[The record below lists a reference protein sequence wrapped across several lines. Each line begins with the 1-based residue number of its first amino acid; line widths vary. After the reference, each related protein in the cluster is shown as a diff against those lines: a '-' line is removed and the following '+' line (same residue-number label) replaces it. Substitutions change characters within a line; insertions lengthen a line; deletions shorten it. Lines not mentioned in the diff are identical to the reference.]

1 MVTISRKQILQ
12 DYRTR
17 SLLESTRR
25 LIASQGFDA
34 VTMERVARDAGI
46 TKGGIYLYFRNKDQ
60 MILAAIEEI
69 VTAMLRD
76 IEERVGAKD
85 SPWEQLCQLIR
96 AQLDIMEQNKEL
108 LRTLLLD
115 RRLMKDSPKGSQS
128 RRLLKYR
135 QRHEAE
141 IRAILD
147 RGIKQK
153 VFLSVIDTARAAFY
167 INEMTISTAQKR
179 LLGLTRSSLQA
190 ETEGL
195 IQFIG
200 LLLRKRDGDDAH

>member
-1 MVTISRKQILQ
+1 MVKVSRKQILQ

-25 LIASQGFDA
+25 LIAAHGFDA
-34 VTMERVARDAGI
+34 VTMERVAQDAGI

-69 VTAMLRD
+69 MEIMVRSITDRAGVHESAWD
-76 IEERVGAKD
+76 
-85 SPWEQLCQLIR
+85 QLCQLIR
-96 AQLDIMEQNKEL
+96 AQLAIMEQNREL
-108 LRTLLLD
+108 LRTLLVD
-115 RRLMKDSPKGSQS
+115 RRLMKEGPAGGAS

-135 QRHEAE
+135 RRHESE
-141 IRAILD
+141 IQAILI

-153 VFLSVIDTARAAFY
+153 IFSSMDTDQAAFY

-179 LLGLTRSSLQA
+179 FLGFTRSSLDEAA
-190 ETEGL
+190 EAL
-195 IQFIG
+195 LRFVG
-200 LLLRKRDGDDAH
+200 LLLRKRKFDKTD

>member
-1 MVTISRKQILQ
+1 VVKISRKQILQ

-25 LIASQGFDA
+25 LIAAQGFDA
-34 VTMERVARDAGI
+34 VTMERVAQDAGI

-69 VTAMLRD
+69 VSAMLES
-76 IEERVGAKD
+76 IGERVSSKD
-85 SPWEQLCQLIR
+85 SPWKQLCQLIR
-96 AQLDIMEQNKEL
+96 AQLSIMEQNKEL

-115 RRLMKDSPKGSQS
+115 RRLMKDSPKGSAS

-141 IRAILD
+141 IQAILD
-147 RGIKQK
+147 QGIKQR
-153 VFLSVIDTARAAFY
+153 VFCSMNTAQAAFY

-179 LLGLTRSSLQA
+179 LLGLTRSSLEEA
-190 ETEGL
+190 TEAL
-195 IQFIG
+195 LQFIG
-200 LLLRKRDGDDAH
+200 LLLRRGKRETAQ